1 MAFLRTVKNTLSQNI
16 LWPCCKAVGSVICR
30 DWLWATRTFIS
41 TAGINPRPPLALP
54 WSSETERAEHYLPCA
69 AVEIPLVHDWND
81 ASRGKHEAAQSKT
94 SPGSRLRVP
103 AGLRD
108 ALVGYQSGHRGAV
121 LPKVLTGSESLSIGF
136 QLEKTF

>member
-1 MAFLRTVKNTLSQNI
+1 MAFLWTVKNTLSQNI

-41 TAGINPRPPLALP
+41 TAGINPRPPMALS

-69 AVEIPLVHDWND
+69 AVEIPLVHDRND

-94 SPGSRLRVP
+94 SPGSRLRGP
-103 AGLRD
+103 GWAAGRPCW
-108 ALVGYQSGHRGAV
+108 
-121 LPKVLTGSESLSIGF
+121 LPKWPQGGSVAQGSYRLRKPVHWIPA
-136 QLEKTF
+136 